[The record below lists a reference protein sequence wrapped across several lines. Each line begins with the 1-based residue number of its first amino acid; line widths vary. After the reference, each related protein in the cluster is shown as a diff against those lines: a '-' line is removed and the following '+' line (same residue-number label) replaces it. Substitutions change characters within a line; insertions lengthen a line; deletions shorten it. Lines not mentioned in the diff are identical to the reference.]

1 MKVPAGFEPI
11 RIGGEFIGN
20 NGPLFLREAD
30 GRVQL
35 GFYVERRHTNG
46 MLICHG
52 GMMASFCDMLLPISA
67 RRLAHGI
74 GDTFLPT
81 VSLQVDYLAPARVD
95 AWVEGEAQVL
105 RATRN
110 LVFMQGIVTAN
121 GATAARASGILKVG
135 PAFSD
140 AAANR

>member
-1 MKVPAGFEPI
+1 MNVPAGFEPI
-11 RIGGEFIGN
+11 RIGGDFIGTT
-20 NGPLFLREAD
+20 GPLYLRETE

-52 GMMASFCDMLLPISA
+52 GMMATFCDMLLPISA
-67 RRLAHGI
+67 RRLAQGM

-110 LVFMQGIVTAN
+110 LVFMQGIVKAD
-121 GATAARASGILKVG
+121 GATAARASGILRVG
-135 PAFSD
+135 PAFAD
-140 AAANR
+140 AAAHR